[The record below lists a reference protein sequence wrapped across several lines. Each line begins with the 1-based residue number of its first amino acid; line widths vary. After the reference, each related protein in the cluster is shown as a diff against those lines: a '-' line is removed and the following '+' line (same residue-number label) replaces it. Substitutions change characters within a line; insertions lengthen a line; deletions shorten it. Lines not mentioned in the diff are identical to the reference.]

1 MKLSDIQA
9 RCDRVPFFRHLGFS
23 VTEANHT
30 HFVASMPFEQRH
42 IGNPLLGTYHGGI
55 IASFME
61 ALASLTVLGDLNSLP
76 PKPVNLTVDYLR
88 PGLPGTL
95 NARASMALAG
105 LAKRLFI
112 KAWPPRS
119 GRLTRRILTIF
130 WRGLPP
136 AKT

>member
-1 MKLSDIQA
+1 M
-9 RCDRVPFFRHLGFS
+9 
-23 VTEANHT
+23 TEANHT

-95 NARASMALAG
+95 NARASILRRG
-105 LAKRLFI
+105 
-112 KAWPPRS
+112 
-119 GRLTRRILTIF
+119 RRIASVETTAWLDDAEKPVAK
-130 WRGLPP
+130 GLFHFLLV
-136 AKT
+136 

>member
-95 NARASMALAG
+95 NERASILRRG
-105 LAKRLFI
+105 
-112 KAWPPRS
+112 
-119 GRLTRRILTIF
+119 RRIASVETTAWLDDAEKPVAK
-130 WRGLPP
+130 GLFHFLLV
-136 AKT
+136 